1 MVKRKVKYSRIL
13 PIDEEDPDEEEKR
26 VPEEGYGIVTYADG
40 GTYGGSWEDSDHS
53 GYGVYQWADA
63 GRYEGQ
69 WKDGEE
75 DGFGVYIEKS
85 GKCYAG
91 QWKAGEMDGVGFD
104 FEDDGSHDILDEEDV
119 VQLEPLLK
127 TGKMCLKEEGE
138 MPLGIIHFCK
148 RFRVGASQKI
158 VVAEEAILAQVPF
171 AKSCSIPF
179 PSKLHTGKSQR
190 SIAQSCWAKVRKEL
204 RNVVLFC

>member
-1 MVKRKVKYSRIL
+1 MERWRRRWIWRVYR
-13 PIDEEDPDEEEKR
+13 EKWEVLR
-26 VPEEGYGIVTYADG
+26 WSMESW
-40 GTYGGSWEDSDHS
+40 GTKGTAAVAFFLDTCS
-53 GYGVYQWADA
+53 Q
-63 GRYEGQ
+63 
-69 WKDGEE
+69 
-75 DGFGVYIEKS
+75 
-85 GKCYAG
+85 
-91 QWKAGEMDGVGFD
+91 EMDGVGFD

-190 SIAQSCWAKVRKEL
+190 SIAQSCRKEL